1 MSDVA
6 TNGLLTISMITNE
19 ALMVLENTLVFS
31 KYINR
36 QYDDAFGKVGGKI
49 GTTLNVRRPV
59 QYVGRTGPALQVE
72 GSVET
77 TVPLVMTTQRGVDAS
92 WSSAELALDVDL
104 FSERFIKPMVA
115 NVANGIDTDGTALS
129 NQIYSWVGTPGVP
142 ISSVAVPMKAKALL
156 DSLACP
162 RDNKRSAILDPF
174 SEAALAGGLTNL
186 FNPSKDIS
194 DQYKDGTMGK
204 LAGFKFSMDQ
214 NINAHAFGLGG
225 GTPVV
230 NGAGQGSSGP
240 AIIENSSSNP
250 FGPGS
255 LITSG
260 WADSTQVLNNGDVF
274 SIAGVYS
281 VNPQSRQSTGQLAQF
296 VAIGNQVSGPGG
308 ALTIVMSPAL
318 YTSGQY
324 QNVTGS
330 PANGALILPLANSG
344 ASTNGSI
351 LFAGTSPS
359 SLAFHED
366 AFTFASCD
374 LQLPRGVDM
383 AARVSDKKVGMSI
396 RMVRAYDIN
405 NDVFPTRLDILY
417 GWAVL
422 RPELACRM
430 QS

>member
-19 ALMVLENTLVFS
+19 SLMVLENTLVFA
-31 KYINR
+31 KNVNR
-36 QYDDAFGKVGGKI
+36 EYDEAFGKVGGKI
-49 GTTLNVRRPV
+49 GTTLNIRRPV
-59 QYVGRTGPALQVE
+59 QYLGRTGPALQVE

-92 WSSAELALDVDL
+92 WSSAELALDVDD

-115 NVANGIDTDGTALS
+115 NVANGIDYDGCLQAK
-129 NQIYSWVGTPGVP
+129 NIYSTVGVAGSP
-142 ISSVAVPMKAKALL
+142 ITSVAIPMQAKTKLDLL
-156 DSLACP
+156 SAP
-162 RDNKRSAILDPF
+162 RDNMRAAILDPA
-174 SEAALAGGLTNL
+174 SESNLAGGLTNL

-194 DQYKDGTMGK
+194 DQYKDGTMGR

-214 NINAHAFGLGG
+214 NIVQQVFGPGG
-225 GTPVV
+225 GVPVV
-230 NGAGQGSSGP
+230 SGAGQGSSGP
-240 AIIENSSSNP
+240 AVVENSSSNP

-255 LITSG
+255 LVTGG
-260 WADSTQVLNNGDVF
+260 WTESTLVMNAGDVF
-274 SIAGVYS
+274 TIAGVYA
-281 VNPQSRQSTGQLAQF
+281 VNPQSRQTTGQLAQF
-296 VAIGNQVSGPGG
+296 VVVAPVTSSAGG
-308 ALTIVMSPAL
+308 AATIVMSPAL

-330 PANGALILPLANSG
+330 PANGAALS
-344 ASTNGSI
+344 
-351 LFAGTSPS
+351 LFATSVSSPM
-359 SLAFHED
+359 SLAFHKD

-383 AARVSDKKVGMSI
+383 AARVSDKKIGMSI

-417 GWAVL
+417 GWATL